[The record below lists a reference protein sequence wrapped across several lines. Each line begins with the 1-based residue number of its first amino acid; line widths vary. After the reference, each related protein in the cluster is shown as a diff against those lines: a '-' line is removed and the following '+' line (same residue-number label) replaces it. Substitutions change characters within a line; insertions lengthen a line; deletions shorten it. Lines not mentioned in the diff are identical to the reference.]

1 MTYNAGERKDI
12 RKAEKAARQA
22 EVARGEV
29 VKGIAATQPG
39 RKYLWDLLAAA
50 HIFTTSFVAGDPLQM
65 AFAEG
70 ERNQGLQLLADI
82 MRWCPERFIEMMR
95 EHTAPPSAPD
105 EPPEDEDAIG

>member
-1 MTYNAGERKDI
+1 
-12 RKAEKAARQA
+12 
-22 EVARGEV
+22 
-29 VKGIAATQPG
+29 
-39 RKYLWDLLAAA
+39 
-50 HIFTTSFVAGDPLQM
+50 M